1 LDKAAKGK
9 DETIENGADKDIEEE
24 ESLITMEKDDIV
36 LKDTKTGAKRSLFDV
51 GWLFRKEPTITKKA
65 KEEDLDPEKLAE
77 MKPAERMRYRRR
89 KQDREQLKGAKLFEI
104 PPVNEKLWDIVDPI
118 YSIREPYSYTRMVR
132 NRKTKDLLYEV
143 IEPPLNAEERYLHDY
158 LKSTLEHNIEVD
170 RGDADDIENEMR
182 LRNQMRK
189 FLAQAGRKID
199 IPSFEKI
206 FYYLSNYFLGYGK
219 IQVMMEDS
227 EMEDVSCDGTGIPI
241 FVFHRKYKNTRTS
254 VVFNEE
260 EELDDFVVGL
270 AQRSGKHISIM
281 NPILDATLPDGSR
294 LNATFGKEIT
304 TKGSSFTIR
313 KFKEDPLTMVNL
325 ILFKTLSPEM
335 AAHLWLAVQYGD
347 TMMVSGGTASG
358 KTTTLNAISHFIPP
372 SSKIIT
378 IEDTRE
384 MQLPHLNWI
393 AGLTREKK
401 GETAGQSIDMYTLLV
416 AALRQRPEYM
426 IVGVVEDS
434 QYGYLRVE
442 PEPAMYRLMPGR
454 TFYLTVR
461 YKGDYQ
467 KAVKEVERVWHE
479 VVGDIPFIYSTVRQ
493 NMATIYAREVTE
505 NTLLIAFALL
515 AVFIAC
521 MGLFGM
527 ASFTVD
533 RRVKEIGVRKVMGA
547 KVKDIVKLL
556 GWNFLKPVLIAN
568 IIAWPVAIFAMQ
580 SWLERFP
587 YRFNPLFM
595 IPICLGAGFIAL
607 VIAWFTVAG
616 NTTRVAKSK
625 PIHALRYE

>member
-1 LDKAAKGK
+1 MEKAAKGK
-9 DETIENGADKDIEEE
+9 DETIEKGADKDIEEE
-24 ESLITMEKDDIV
+24 GSLITMDEDDIV

-51 GWLFRKEPTITKKA
+51 GWLFRKEPAITKKA
-65 KEEDLDPEKLAE
+65 REEDLDPEKLAE

-89 KQDREQLKGAKLFEI
+89 KQDREQLKGAKLYDI
-104 PPVNEKLWDIVDPI
+104 PPLDEKLWEIVDPI
-118 YSIREPYSYTRMVR
+118 YSIREPYSYTRMIR
-132 NRKTKDLLYEV
+132 NKRTKDLLYDV

-170 RGDADDIENEMR
+170 RGDADDVENEMR

-189 FLAQAGRKID
+189 FLAQAGRKVD
-199 IPSFEKI
+199 TSSFEKI
-206 FYYLSNYFLGYGK
+206 FYFLSNYFLGYGK

-254 VVFNEE
+254 VVFEEE

-401 GETAGQSIDMYTLLV
+401 GETTGQSIDMYTLLV

-426 IVGVVEDS
+426 IVGEVRGKETMAVFQAMATDQVTYATIHADSVSAIVHRLENPPINIPRILILGLNLVLLQAQVRVKNKRTRRIKDLVEIVGQDPVSQEIISNKVYTWNPAKDEFRFSGHSNLYEKIMDREGFTTEEITEEIHNRADVLRWMAYKNLTNYQEVANVVNE
-434 QYGYLRVE
+434 Y
-442 PEPAMYRLMPGR
+442 YRNSKPL
-454 TFYLTVR
+454 
-461 YKGDYQ
+461 
-467 KAVKEVERVWHE
+467 VER
-479 VVGDIPFIYSTVRQ
+479 SR
-493 NMATIYAREVTE
+493 RELT
-505 NTLLIAFALL
+505 
-515 AVFIAC
+515 
-521 MGLFGM
+521 
-527 ASFTVD
+527 
-533 RRVKEIGVRKVMGA
+533 
-547 KVKDIVKLL
+547 
-556 GWNFLKPVLIAN
+556 
-568 IIAWPVAIFAMQ
+568 
-580 SWLERFP
+580 
-587 YRFNPLFM
+587 
-595 IPICLGAGFIAL
+595 
-607 VIAWFTVAG
+607 
-616 NTTRVAKSK
+616 
-625 PIHALRYE
+625 ALRLEKTDLKL